1 MKIILTSDLHY
12 GCAPNNANKLNKFFQ
27 KLANVV
33 KDEKV
38 DLVILAGDLAST
50 RQRQFKKC
58 LELANNLLP
67 CNIAVVRG
75 NHDFWDGEDRKDP
88 MSFQRTFSQIDSEQR
103 AYMKSIGIHHL
114 EEGPLIFEENGEDI
128 LICGFDGWYGNSNP
142 PTNDKYWMPQLH
154 EGCPIMTYLSNR
166 AWKTFDECLK
176 LDTEKFRKS
185 VIVTHF
191 NPYIFGKGY
200 KGYVPDPEV
209 DALMSAN
216 PKFLDEIRGKFDV
229 LCCGHTHAFKDEID
243 TKGSKPLRILN
254 AGSDYN
260 QPKYILFEV

>member
-27 KLANVV
+27 KLANTV
-33 KDEKV
+33 KEEKV

-58 LELANNLLP
+58 LELANTLLP

-75 NHDFWDGEDRKDP
+75 NHDLWDGEDRKDDRANC
-88 MSFQRTFSQIDSEQR
+88 RTYAEMDNEQK
-103 AYMKSIGIHHL
+103 AFMKTLGIHHL
-114 EEGPLIFEENGEDI
+114 EEGPMEFDDV
-128 LICGFDGWYGNSNP
+128 LICGFDGWYGNANP
-142 PTNDKYWMPQLH
+142 PTNDKYWMPQTH

-166 AWKTFDECLK
+166 AWKYFDKCLE
-176 LDTEKFRKS
+176 LDTSKYRKS

-200 KGYVPDPEV
+200 RGYVPDPEI
-209 DALMSAN
+209 DFLMSAN

-229 LCCGHTHAFKDEID
+229 LCCGHTHAFKDDID
-243 TKGSKPLRILN
+243 ESGDKPLRILN
-254 AGSDYN
+254 SGSDNN
-260 QPKYILFEV
+260 QPKYLLFEV